1 MNRRR
6 FCNVL
11 GAIVLLAFA
20 WTGPTQAGTVRG
32 QAVFGLWSYDVVGS
46 APSFRFRVD
55 KSEIY
60 HVFQVQQ
67 KLRDLRSAAVFDYA
81 PTNGGFLPDFA
92 SDLFLEGFISDPIA
106 FYSNGDADPTPTT
119 IDNDI
124 PDGVNSSQISFSF
137 PGAGIEVIGSQGS
150 SVLFEDNSPSNNAGL
165 GKYYATLSSSNIG
178 FEPAVPRS
186 FSQIALNVQQA
197 SETEIFTGGNPP
209 VAPYSFELP
218 TDAVVNSRVG
228 PHRFDLRAEGTVTQE
243 VLDVY
248 MAEGFGNYFDSVQVL
263 ANGTISL
270 PNTSIVGPAS
280 SNVEISAYIYMEAL
294 VSTPIGSASDY
305 GTILASLTAYDNAS
319 PEVVQ
324 FQSGLSGSPD
334 YGFSRMGDIAIVEY
348 RILSSGDPDYV
359 LGMSTARCKLVAH
372 LPILLDTS
380 KEYFLSPFVALLRVA
395 LVNPDTVPGNFAS
408 VSAQVFHPVTP
419 DQSQV
424 KLYVPAGYA
433 LSMNDPDGPN
443 DLILAA
449 IKGDPDLDGII
460 GSVDQSTL
468 IAAYTG
474 PLGGSGY
481 TPATPDNLATFDFD
495 GDGDIDCSDY
505 QELVAGWSAGG
516 SPSAFSGCDNDSDS
530 DGVAD
535 ADDGCAGTP
544 VGAMVSAIG
553 CLRGD
558 FNQDG
563 IVSGGDA
570 AGLTDCMAGLFRFP
584 NPTPPNT
591 LAACLN
597 TFDFDGDYD
606 VDLEDYAEFQR
617 QVQ

>member
-6 FCNVL
+6 FFNVL
-11 GAIVLLAFA
+11 GAVILLAFA
-20 WTGPTQAGTVRG
+20 WTGPTHAGTVRG
-32 QAVFGLWSYDVVGS
+32 QAVFGLWSYDVVDT
-46 APSFRFRVD
+46 APALRFRVA
-55 KSEIY
+55 KWETYS
-60 HVFQVQQ
+60 VFQVQQ

-124 PDGVNSSQISFSF
+124 LDGVNSSQISFSF
-137 PGAGIEVIGSQGS
+137 PGAGIEVIGSEGS
-150 SVLFEDNSPSNNAGL
+150 SVLFEDNSAGNNAGL
-165 GKYYATLSSSNIG
+165 GKYYSTLSSNIR

-197 SETEIFTGGNPP
+197 SETDIFTGGNPP
-209 VAPYSFELP
+209 AAPYSFELP
-218 TDAVVNSRVG
+218 SDAVVESRVG
-228 PHRFDLRAEGTVTQE
+228 PHRFDLKAEGTVTQE

-248 MAEGFGNYFDSVQVL
+248 LAEGFGNYSDSVQVL
-263 ANGTISL
+263 ANGAISL

-280 SNVEISAYIYMEAL
+280 SNVEISAYICMEAL
-294 VSTPIGSASDY
+294 VSTPIGSLSDR
-305 GTILASLTAYDNAS
+305 GLISASLTAYDNAS
-319 PEVVQ
+319 PEFVQ
-324 FQSGLSGSPD
+324 IRSDLLLSPD
-334 YGFSRMGDIAIVEY
+334 YGFSRIGDIAIIEY
-348 RILSSGDPDYV
+348 GILNSSDPEYV
-359 LGMSTARCKLVAH
+359 LGMSTAKLKLVAH
-372 LPILLDTS
+372 FPILLDTS
-380 KEYFLSPFVALLRVA
+380 KEYGLSPFVALLRVA

-408 VSAQVFHPVTP
+408 VSAQVLHPVTP

-424 KLYVPAGYA
+424 KLYVPAGYS
-433 LSMNDPDGPN
+433 LSMNDPNGPN

-449 IKGDPDLDGII
+449 IKGDVDLDNII
-460 GSVDQSTL
+460 GSADQNAL

-481 TPATPDNLATFDFD
+481 STASPGDLATFDFD
-495 GDGDIDCSDY
+495 GDGDIDCADY

-516 SPSAFSGCDNDSDS
+516 SPSAFPGCDDDSDS

-535 ADDGCAGTP
+535 ADDGCPNTLPGT
-544 VGAMVSAIG
+544 MVSAIG
-553 CLRGD
+553 CPRGD
-558 FNQDG
+558 FDEDG
-563 IVSGGDA
+563 IVAGSDA
-570 AGLTDCMAGLFRFP
+570 AGLADCMEGVFLFP
-584 NPTPPNT
+584 NPTSPNMF
-591 LAACLN
+591 AECLN

-606 VDLEDYAEFQR
+606 VDLADYAEVQR